1 MTGFIIL
8 NNVVSTPNRLPF
20 LDYAIIALSLLVSLY
35 IGFHFSKGQ
44 KSTSKYF
51 AADGKIP
58 SWAIGLSI
66 LATLVSSVTF
76 LAYPGEGFTTNWIR
90 LVQGLMVPVVLIFMI
105 FTVAPLYRKV
115 IGLSAYEYFEKRF
128 GYFARLYSSMGFIL
142 AHFSK
147 MGTVFYL
154 LALALSSMIGIET
167 LTFVWILG
175 AIIILLTLI
184 GGIEAVIWLDVVQ
197 GILLIG
203 GGILALCIILFT
215 AEGGPAQVWQT
226 AVEAG
231 RVGFGPFD
239 WDFVNL
245 TFWVMAING
254 VFYAIQKY
262 GTDQTIVQRYLTA
275 KSDRDAVKASLIGVL
290 LTVPVWALFM
300 FIGTGL
306 FSFYELSSTPL
317 PEGIK
322 PDAVFPHFI
331 LSELPVGV
339 TGLIISALTAAAIS
353 SLDSDINCL
362 SAVAVEDYY
371 GRFKKNATEKQ
382 KLVFGKWMVVASGL
396 GALIV
401 ASIYVLMDGKGVL
414 GIIFTLY
421 AIFSGG
427 IAGMFLLGLF
437 SKRANKKGLYVGIA
451 ASVTF
456 TAWAVLTSS
465 KVGSGDDQRLILD
478 MGSLNFTQ
486 HKYMLGVY
494 SHLVLF
500 GVGLLASYFFKAPP
514 PEQNLTW
521 AGWRKLKK
529 EIMKSESSII

>member
-1 MTGFIIL
+1 MSLHIVDYLIIVL
-8 NNVVSTPNRLPF
+8 SLVVS
-20 LDYAIIALSLLVSLY
+20 
-35 IGFHFSKGQ
+35 IGIGVRFAKGQ
-44 KSTSKYF
+44 KTTSKYF
-51 AADGKIP
+51 AAEGKIP
-58 SWAIGLSI
+58 AWAIGLSI
-66 LATLVSSVTF
+66 LATLVSSITF

-105 FTVAPLYRKV
+105 FTIVPLYRKV

-128 GYFARLYSSMGFIL
+128 GYIARLYSSLGFIL

-154 LALALSSMIGIET
+154 LALALSSMMGIDT

-175 AIIILLTLI
+175 AIIIILTLL
-184 GGIEAVIWLDVVQ
+184 GGIEAVIWLDVIQ

-203 GGILALCIILFT
+203 GGLIAMGVILFT
-215 AEGGPAQVWQT
+215 AEGGPGAIWQT
-226 AVEAG
+226 ASEAG
-231 RVGFGPFD
+231 RIGFGPFD

-275 KSDRDAVKASLIGVL
+275 RSDRDAIKASLIGVL
-290 LTVPVWALFM
+290 LTVPVWGLFM

-306 FSFYELSSTPL
+306 FSYYELAATPL
-317 PEGIK
+317 PEGIDS
-322 PDAVFPHFI
+322 DAVFPFFI
-331 LSELPVGV
+331 LTELPVGI
-339 TGLIISALTAAAIS
+339 TGLILSALTAAAIS

-362 SAVAVEDYY
+362 SAVAVQDFYA
-371 GRFKKNATEKQ
+371 RFKRDATDHQ

-401 ASIYVLMDGKGVL
+401 ATIYVMMEGKGVL
-414 GIIFTLY
+414 GIVFTLY

-437 SKRANKKGLYVGIA
+437 SKRANKKGLNIGILA
-451 ASVTF
+451 CILF
-456 TAWAVLTSS
+456 TGWAVLTSS
-465 KVGSGDDQRLILD
+465 KIGSGEEERLILD
-478 MGSLNFTQ
+478 LGSMNFTQ

-494 SHLVLF
+494 SHFVLF
-500 GVGLLASYFFKAPP
+500 GVGLFASYFFKAPP
-514 PEQNLTW
+514 PETNLTW
-521 AGWRKLKK
+521 FGWRKIKK
-529 EIMKSESSII
+529 QAAQA